1 MNLTH
6 FALTKAQ
13 TFDLLR
19 LVPGVKVADVGCGT
33 GVDARI
39 LSDLVGP
46 GGQTTGFDLSEAML
60 AQARD
65 RHSTTPGLDFKRA
78 PSDELGVPDGSFD
91 GIRADR
97 VLIHVPS
104 PSATLKEMMRVTK
117 PGGRIVVSE
126 PDMPGCW
133 IASDDHPTTNRIM
146 QAIANSCVTPY
157 LARDLWTMFRD
168 AGLQDVS
175 LTVQPLVAFDPES
188 VGKILDFKGV
198 VAGMVAKNLLHKEE
212 AEIWIS
218 EFVER
223 GRLDRFVAGVSIMIV
238 AGTNPMT
245 VR

>member
-1 MNLTH
+1 
-6 FALTKAQ
+6 
-13 TFDLLR
+13 
-19 LVPGVKVADVGCGT
+19 
-33 GVDARI
+33 
-39 LSDLVGP
+39 
-46 GGQTTGFDLSEAML
+46 ML

-198 VAGMVAKNLLHKEE
+198 VASMVAKICCTKKRRRSGFLNS
-212 AEIWIS
+212 WS
-218 EFVER
+218 GDV
-223 GRLDRFVAGVSIMIV
+223 
-238 AGTNPMT
+238 
-245 VR
+245 